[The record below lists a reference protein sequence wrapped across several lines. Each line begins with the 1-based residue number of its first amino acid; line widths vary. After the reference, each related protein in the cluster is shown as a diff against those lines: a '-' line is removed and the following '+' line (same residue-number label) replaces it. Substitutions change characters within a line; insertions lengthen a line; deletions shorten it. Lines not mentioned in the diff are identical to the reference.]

1 MLDYIQLEGFK
12 SWNHARVPLAPF
24 TVLVGPNGSGK
35 TSVLQGIDCLLRS
48 ADQGA
53 EKVFV
58 GALAP
63 EKVRSRLGSH
73 SQSNA
78 VTSNPPLFALSVE
91 CVQLKRGLRF
101 EFHAEAQVSL
111 AQEAESEHRWQ
122 WKKFSTEAGLTVW
135 VDPDEVKLLTL
146 ATAIFA
152 QLDPD
157 CLRSASFSDML
168 NPVMSRQGYGLP
180 TMLTVWASTQPDK
193 RQQIVDRVRHVIP
206 GLRKVTCE
214 RDSNVVGMHQ
224 DSSGSWARTSR
235 PYFDALKIDLNG
247 VTGLDADSVSEGTL
261 MALGIS
267 ALLTIHGDENIV
279 LLIDDIEKGLHPKAQ
294 RDLAVM
300 IREIVATTPG
310 LQVICT
316 SHSPYMLDECDPEGI
331 VCVWSG
337 ENGSE
342 CAKLTEHP
350 DFDRWK
356 DEMRPGELWSMFGE
370 EWVTKHKSPAEEASA
385 S

>member
-1 MLDYIQLEGFK
+1 MLDYIKLEGFK
-12 SWNHARVPLAPF
+12 SWNNARVPLSPF

-35 TSVLQGIDCLLRS
+35 TSVLQGIDCLLSGIHRKP
-48 ADQGA
+48 G
-53 EKVFV
+53 EVFV
-58 GALAP
+58 GPLAP
-63 EKVRSRLGSH
+63 EKILSRWRM
-73 SQSNA
+73 NA
-78 VTSNPPLFALSVE
+78 QASVTSGDSIQFSLSTESYSARTGIRLDKGSVSTQPRNGRSATNLEWKWFFVPSDREPGGWTELPKDFPIRFTTVVFAKLSAD
-91 CVQLKRGLRF
+91 CLKR
-101 EFHAEAQVSL
+101 
-111 AQEAESEHRWQ
+111 
-122 WKKFSTEAGLTVW
+122 
-135 VDPDEVKLLTL
+135 P
-146 ATAIFA
+146 
-152 QLDPD
+152 
-157 CLRSASFSDML
+157 SFSEQT
-168 NPVMSRQGYGLP
+168 NPQMSPKGYGLP
-180 TMLTVWASTQPDK
+180 TMLSVWASSRPEM
-193 RQQIVDRVRHVIP
+193 RQQIVARVGRVIP
-206 GLRKVTCE
+206 GLSRLSCE
-214 RDSNVVGMHQ
+214 RVSGVDGMIQ
-224 DSSGSWARTSR
+224 ARSGEWTHGQR
-235 PYFDALKIDLNG
+235 PFFDALKIDLNG

-370 EWVTKHKSPAEEASA
+370 EWVMKHKSPAEEASA